1 MSNDNKPKVDLDD
14 RHFHLPVGRLD
25 QPNRNGTVYSREAL
39 EKAVSGE
46 EILAAAARGPIGKA
60 PSFNEFLKMIA
71 PQLSD
76 DDLEKLAVA
85 FDRINE
91 GKPYSFTRG
100 LTTEQ
105 ILERR
110 DELQRLYDRAKEMGG
125 RMTLTLRAGGGKTPQ
140 TEADCTVIVNPHIS
154 GDHSFTAAFI
164 KRREPSP
171 WAEAFVMSDIF
182 EDLEPSDCV
191 KSSLLDR
198 DVACMYLTP
207 TLPLPRDTSPVRS
220 VSFEPSFG
228 SDLLEQTT
236 GCRRLMG
243 LLSHRQRHV
252 SGDITV
258 NGKQRKELV
267 SNAQGTM
274 VFPRAKQKFGRR

>member
-1 MSNDNKPKVDLDD
+1 MSNDNKPKVDLNDL
-14 RHFHLPVGRLD
+14 HFHLPVGRLD

-46 EILAAAARGPIGKA
+46 EILAAAARAPIGKA

-91 GKPYSFTRG
+91 GKSYSFTRG

-125 RMTLTLRAGGGKTPQ
+125 RMTLTLRAGDGKPPQ

-154 GDHSFTAAFI
+154 GDHPFTA
-164 KRREPSP
+164 KLVKCREPHPDADRFSVV
-171 WAEAFVMSDIF
+171 FFD
-182 EDLEPSDCV
+182 DRYPSDRA
-191 KSSLLDR
+191 KSLVTDR
-198 DVACMYLTP
+198 DVENMYLTP
-207 TLPLPRDTSPVRS
+207 TLPLSRDSSPVRS

-228 SDLLEQTT
+228 SDLLEQSA

-243 LLSHRQRHV
+243 LVSHRQRHV